1 MFISF
6 SSIYNFW
13 TSWWA
18 RLRPCVSALL
28 WSGWTHPDEQ
38 HCGIFVCMLCVC
50 LFVFIQL
57 IAPTVYLCACMYFHK
72 ACICHTHTHT
82 HTHGLS
88 RTHTAV
94 LQRHVIEDGWL
105 WQVVICERVNQH
117 NFTSGG
123 SQSATGARIRL
134 NKEEEEEILSP
145 EDVNASN

>member
-1 MFISF
+1 MGPTTPLCLCTFMIWV
-6 SSIYNFW
+6 NAPRRAALW
-13 TSWWA
+13 DLCVHA
-18 RLRPCVSALL
+18 VCVSVCVYTIN
-28 WSGWTHPDEQ
+28 STYSVS
-38 HCGIFVCMLCVC
+38 VCMY
-50 LFVFIQL
+50 VFSQGL
-57 IAPTVYLCACMYFHK
+57 YLSHP
-72 ACICHTHTHT
+72 HTHT

-134 NKEEEEEILSP
+134 NKEEEEEILSL